1 MRLEDYKKES
11 LRNPRFR
18 EEYVKKDIKQ
28 KIASMVRESRIKRGL
43 TQKELAERMNTKQ
56 ASISRVE
63 NEKSLPSLEF
73 LEKMAQALDTQL
85 DPPHFSFL
93 ERKSET
99 NETEFWPPEIEIFS
113 SAGNLKKQRI

>member
-11 LRNPRFR
+11 LRKPRFR

-28 KIASMVRESRIKRGL
+28 KIAFMVRESRIKRGL